1 MSRRFEDYLDNEYD
15 VVAQMAKLLLEAQE
29 GLDSGDLSRSEF
41 DEIAKNI
48 LEFVEIDKLTS
59 DVDQKAFI
67 KEAIDALIFIVDH
80 IPMA

>member
-15 VVAQMAKLLLEAQE
+15 VVAQMAKLLLEAQQ

-41 DEIAKNI
+41 DEIGKNI

-59 DVDQKAFI
+59 DVDQKAFMR
-67 KEAIDALIFIVDH
+67 EAIDALIFIVDH